1 MEEKILCGSARII
14 KTQYGDL
21 TKLSF
26 SKTDLEK
33 MLNNLNENGWI
44 NCVVKEKKFKNEG
57 SPTHYIEVDT
67 WKPKQTTEN
76 KPELSEDDSLP
87 F

>member
-14 KTQYGDL
+14 NTQYGDL

-33 MLNNLNENGWI
+33 MLENLNENGWI
-44 NCVVKEKKFKNEG
+44 NCVVKEKKNKEEG
-57 SPTHYIEVDT
+57 KPTHYIEVDT
-67 WKPKQTTEN
+67 WKPQQKTKNNQTL
-76 KPELSEDDSLP
+76 PEDDLP